1 MTPDGAQSVT
11 PSFRHVHRGGGGC
24 NSPVIGIRY
33 TSEGENVNNAIIA
46 DSGSA
51 ELLGFA
57 DLLSTLISAATQ
69 LFSI

>member
-1 MTPDGAQSVT
+1 M
-11 PSFRHVHRGGGGC
+11 
-24 NSPVIGIRY
+24 
-33 TSEGENVNNAIIA
+33 NNAIIA